1 MKKALS
7 QEEERISPRW
17 GTGVDI
23 RSTGGPWRGQQ
34 RRSNSEV
41 FGHTVKEEV
50 QGTSNGTVASTGMVT
65 VTPSGTPKARI
76 SMSSMDRGRE
86 DYISQ
91 FSEKSRPISEAS
103 PIKAELESIYN
114 NGQQV
119 SKSPLGS
126 ASPPVG
132 ETTAAPVAD
141 TNGDG
146 SDGKEI
152 VFTTEEEE
160 QAKKAAVK
168 AMEAAFAKKKQRAE
182 EEKAKREAEEELG
195 ENPPVPIQRTSIK
208 KKTEYIAV
216 RPSAGEAKPSIKIG
230 DFSSSG
236 TDYTSLSETS
246 PQ

>member
-7 QEEERISPRW
+7 QEEERVSPRW

-23 RSTGGPWRGQQ
+23 LSTWRGQQ
-34 RRSNSEV
+34 RRPTSEV
-41 FGHTVKEEV
+41 FGPTVKEEV
-50 QGTSNGTVASTGMVT
+50 QDTSNGTAASTGMVT

-91 FSEKSRPISEAS
+91 FSEKTRPISEAS

-114 NGQQV
+114 NGQV
-119 SKSPLGS
+119 SKSHLGS
-126 ASPPVG
+126 ASPPA
-132 ETTAAPVAD
+132 AAPVAD
-141 TNGDG
+141 ANGDG

-182 EEKAKREAEEELG
+182 EEKAKREAEEEMI
-195 ENPPVPIQRTSIK
+195 ENPPVPVQRTSIK

-230 DFSSSG
+230 DFSSSA
-236 TDYTSLSETS
+236 TDYPSLSKTS